1 MVAVTPGRFGRMPP
15 PPPGKIWVRNQ
26 RVAWELSIIAAVE
39 RFTAVGELVP
49 QHLERLA
56 CTIGPDTPQ
65 TAFEL
70 ADSDFGIPLE
80 PFASAQPLTD
90 AAGEAPPE
98 QPSLW
103 DEEEAAGVDLEGWTV
118 PELKDAL
125 AQLGVDY
132 PASARKAELIAL
144 LQEAEE

>member
-56 CTIGPDTPQ
+56 ATIGPDTPEV
-65 TAFEL
+65 AFEL
-70 ADSDFGIPLE
+70 ADSDFGVPPA
-80 PFASAQPLTD
+80 PFASAQPLT
-90 AAGEAPPE
+90 AAPDE

-125 AQLGVDY
+125 DQLGVDY

-144 LQEAEE
+144 LEQAEQ